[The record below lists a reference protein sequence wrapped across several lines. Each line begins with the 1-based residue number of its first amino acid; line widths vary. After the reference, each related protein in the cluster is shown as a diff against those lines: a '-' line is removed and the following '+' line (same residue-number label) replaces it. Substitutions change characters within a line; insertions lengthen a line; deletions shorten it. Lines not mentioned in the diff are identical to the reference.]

1 MKESVGD
8 LPSHGR
14 VSGHIPLIYVVEKE
28 TDMNQTNFRTH
39 VLKGALYM
47 VLAGICF
54 AAANAITYHVTA
66 RSDWGGLGFKAQSD
80 TFWQY
85 AIATVFSAPFILR
98 HGLVGLKTARPV
110 LHIVRVIVSALGV
123 QAFVLAVAAQT
134 PIWQIISLVMTSPIF
149 VLIGAAPFLGEKVS
163 PPRWIAAGI
172 GLAGATIVSGLWT
185 SGLTW
190 SMVYPV
196 AAAILWAGSSLMTKV
211 LTRTES
217 APSITLWLLLLL
229 TPINAGLS
237 AQAGFELPSTQILAW
252 LLGGGIIMMAAQFL
266 LTWSYAAA
274 DAAFVQPFDDL
285 KLISNIL
292 IYGVFFGYW
301 PEGNIWG
308 GVAMILC
315 GTLYLLWSGRTAP
328 QQAVTAA

>member
-1 MKESVGD
+1 
-8 LPSHGR
+8 
-14 VSGHIPLIYVVEKE
+14 
-28 TDMNQTNFRTH
+28 MNQTNF
-39 VLKGALYM
+39 LKGAAYM

-54 AAANAITYHVTA
+54 AAANAITYHITA
-66 RSDWGGLGFKAQSD
+66 PGDWGGLGFKAQSD

-85 AIATVFSAPFILR
+85 AIATLFSAPFILR
-98 HGLVGLKTARPV
+98 HGLAGLKTARPV
-110 LHIVRVIVSALGV
+110 LHLIRVIVSALGV

-149 VLIGAAPFLGEKVS
+149 VLVGAALFLGEKVS
-163 PPRWIAAGI
+163 PPRWIAAAI

-196 AAAILWAGSSLMTKV
+196 AAAVLWAGSSLMTKV

-217 APSITLWLLLLL
+217 APSITLWLLVLL

-237 AQAGFELPSTQILAW
+237 VQAGFELPSTQILAW
-252 LLGGGIIMMAAQFL
+252 LVVGGVVMMAAQYL

-274 DAAFVQPFDDL
+274 DATFVQPFDDL

-292 IYGVFFGYW
+292 IYGLFFGYW

-308 GVAMILC
+308 GVALILC
-315 GTLYLLWSGRTAP
+315 GTLYLLWSGRSTQP
-328 QQAVTAA
+328 AAIPA

>member
-1 MKESVGD
+1 MNQFTF
-8 LPSHGR
+8 P
-14 VSGHIPLIYVVEKE
+14 VSGAL
-28 TDMNQTNFRTH
+28 R
-39 VLKGALYM
+39 GALYM
-47 VLAGICF
+47 VLAGVCF
-54 AAANAITYHVTA
+54 AAANAITYHITA
-66 RSDWGGLGFKAQSD
+66 PGDWGGLGFKAQSD

-85 AIATVFSAPFILR
+85 AIATLFSAPFILR
-98 HGLVGLKTARPV
+98 HGLAGLKTQRPV
-110 LHIVRVIVSALGV
+110 LHAVRVVISALGV

-149 VLIGAAPFLGEKVS
+149 VLVGAALFLGEKVS
-163 PPRWIAAGI
+163 LPRWFAAGV

-190 SMVYPV
+190 SMVYPL
-196 AAAILWAGSSLMTKV
+196 AAAVLWAGSSLMTKV

-217 APSITLWLLLLL
+217 APSITLWLLVLL

-237 AQAGFELPSTQILAW
+237 AQAGFELPSNQILGW
-252 LLGGGIIMMAAQFL
+252 LVIGGLIMMSAQYL

-292 IYGVFFGYW
+292 IYGIFFGYW

-308 GVAMILC
+308 GVAMILS
-315 GTLYLLWSGRTAP
+315 GTLYLLWSGRTVP
-328 QQAVTAA
+328 NRAVLA

>member
-1 MKESVGD
+1 MNQFTF
-8 LPSHGR
+8 P
-14 VSGHIPLIYVVEKE
+14 VSGAL
-28 TDMNQTNFRTH
+28 R
-39 VLKGALYM
+39 GALYM
-47 VLAGICF
+47 VLAGVCF
-54 AAANAITYHVTA
+54 AAANAITYHITA
-66 RSDWGGLGFKAQSD
+66 PGDWGGLGFKAQSD

-85 AIATVFSAPFILR
+85 AIATLFSAPFILR
-98 HGLVGLKTARPV
+98 HGLAGLKTQRPV
-110 LHIVRVIVSALGV
+110 LHAVRVVISALGV

-149 VLIGAAPFLGEKVS
+149 VLVGAALFLGEKVS
-163 PPRWIAAGI
+163 LPRWFAAGI

-190 SMVYPV
+190 SMVYPL
-196 AAAILWAGSSLMTKV
+196 AAAVLWAGSSLMTKV

-217 APSITLWLLLLL
+217 APSITLWLLVLL

-237 AQAGFELPSTQILAW
+237 AQAGFELPSNQILGW
-252 LLGGGIIMMAAQFL
+252 LVIGGLIMMSAQYL

-292 IYGVFFGYW
+292 IYGIFFGYW

-308 GVAMILC
+308 GVAMILS
-315 GTLYLLWSGRTAP
+315 GTLYLLWSGRTVP
-328 QQAVTAA
+328 NRAVLA